1 MELKIDLNASLRT
14 NPKYLEMNAENKTK
28 TVNIGILG
36 FGTVG
41 QGTWKHLEEN
51 NLLPNGQHGFRA
63 FRSTL
68 TQLLSYWDTI
78 LGELEQG
85 HGVDVIY
92 TDFSK
97 ALPSKKHAWHTSMS
111 CGSHDRRRPHIPP
124 ISPAP
129 LTHC

>member
-51 NLLPNGQHGFRA
+51 NQF
-63 FRSTL
+63 
-68 TQLLSYWDTI
+68 WEKI
-78 LGELEQG
+78 LGVQ
-85 HGVDVIY
+85 VIPKKASVRSLTKERKIKISDNALT
-92 TDFSK
+92 TD
-97 ALPSKKHAWHTSMS
+97 
-111 CGSHDRRRPHIPP
+111 
-124 ISPAP
+124 
-129 LTHC
+129 